1 MPVLNTK
8 LLPVLRFY
16 ASLPRTSLLQ
26 GIASTGAK
34 WLEQLFIFEVAGC
47 TKPLFLN
54 PTTAAASDFFYRSYS
69 EWRDCKPPRTT
80 SHSFPNIKKL
90 VTRCGATPV
99 RYAVKSFGYAQDD
112 IFSENHAPF
121 QFKYINN
128 LYLKRST
135 CAKQ

>member
-80 SHSFPNIKKL
+80 SHSFPDFEYTMS
-90 VTRCGATPV
+90 VGETPTDRTIV
-99 RYAVKSFGYAQDD
+99 SMFYFG
-112 IFSENHAPF
+112 
-121 QFKYINN
+121 
-128 LYLKRST
+128 R
-135 CAKQ
+135 